1 MFVRTVENDDMKDKG
16 SQSGRRFE
24 AANKRTFEGRKKATL
39 SPSTPVRKPAAPSS
53 GKRVTLPRALSK
65 LGFCSRTQ
73 AEDLIRAGHVSVN
86 GRTVTDTEAWIDL
99 DTAKLA
105 VDGKTVAAEA
115 PVYLMLNKPR
125 GLVTTRHDPQ
135 GRPTVFDCLKGHDHT
150 HLSPVGRLDKAS
162 EGLLL
167 FTNDTQFANAL
178 LSPETHVP
186 KTYHVQI
193 DTLLDEAMLEV
204 MTKGLE
210 QDGEILKARRAMKL
224 REGEK
229 NSWLEIEL
237 DEGKNRHIR
246 RMLEALDITT
256 LRLIR
261 VAIGTLVL
269 GYLEKGTVRALSDAE
284 LQDLRR
290 SSTGPAE
297 A

>member
-1 MFVRTVENDDMKDKG
+1 MNEKP
-16 SQSGRRFE
+16 RRPKP
-24 AANKRTFEGRKKATL
+24 AQNRRPASA
-39 SPSTPVRKPAAPSS
+39 PARKPAPPSTA
-53 GKRVTLPRALSK
+53 KRVTLPRALSK

-73 AEDLIRAGHVSVN
+73 AEELIRAGQVSVN
-86 GRTVTDTEAWIDL
+86 GRTVTDIEAWIDL
-99 DTAKLA
+99 DNAKLA
-105 VDGKTVAAEA
+105 VDGKQVAAEA

-135 GRPTVFDCLKGHDHT
+135 GRATVYECLKGHDDT

-178 LSPETHVP
+178 LDPETHVP

-193 DTLLDEAMLEV
+193 DTLVDDAMLKS
-204 MTKGLE
+204 MTRGIEL
-210 QDGEILKARRAMKL
+210 DGETLKARRATRL

-269 GYLEKGTVRALSDAE
+269 GDLEKGAVRALSETE
-284 LQDLRR
+284 LGNLRLQASIR
-290 SSTGPAE
+290 PIKR
-297 A
+297 

>member
-1 MFVRTVENDDMKDKG
+1 MNEKPRRPKPGRT
-16 SQSGRRFE
+16 RRPP
-24 AANKRTFEGRKKATL
+24 ATL
-39 SPSTPVRKPAAPSS
+39 PSAPARKPAPPSS

-73 AEDLIRAGHVSVN
+73 AEDLIRAGQVSVN
-86 GRTVTDTEAWIDL
+86 GRKITDTEAWIDL

-125 GLVTTRHDPQ
+125 GLVTTRNDPE

-178 LSPETHVP
+178 LDPETHVP

-193 DTLLDEAMLEV
+193 DTLVDDAMLEA
-204 MTKGLE
+204 MTRGIE
-210 QDGEILKARRAMKL
+210 QDGETLKARRATRL

-246 RMLEALDITT
+246 RMLEAFDIAT

-261 VAIGTLVL
+261 VAIGDLVL
-269 GYLEKGTVRALSDAE
+269 GDLEKGAVRSLSDGE
-284 LQDLRR
+284 LKNLKAQSASVTKR
-290 SSTGPAE
+290 
-297 A
+297 

>member
-1 MFVRTVENDDMKDKG
+1 MNEKP
-16 SQSGRRFE
+16 RRPKPTQNRRPT
-24 AANKRTFEGRKKATL
+24 AAPA
-39 SPSTPVRKPAAPSS
+39 RKPAPSSS

-73 AEDLIRAGHVSVN
+73 GEDLIRAGKVSVN

-99 DTAKLA
+99 DTATIA
-105 VDGKTVAAEA
+105 VDGKQIAAEA

-125 GLVTTRHDPQ
+125 GLVTTRHDPE
-135 GRPTVFDCLKGHDHT
+135 GRPTVYECLKGHDDT

-178 LSPETHVP
+178 LDPETHVP

-193 DTLLDEAMLEV
+193 DTLVDDAMLQS
-204 MTKGLE
+204 MTRGLE
-210 QDGEILKARRAMKL
+210 QDGETLKARRATRL

-246 RMLEALDITT
+246 RMLEALDIET

-261 VAIGTLVL
+261 VAIGNLVL
-269 GYLEKGTVRALSDAE
+269 GDLEKGAVRALSETE
-284 LQDLRR
+284 LRDLRR
-290 SSTGPAE
+290 QSSIRPTTR
-297 A
+297 

>member
-1 MFVRTVENDDMKDKG
+1 MNEKP
-16 SQSGRRFE
+16 RRPKSTQTRRPT
-24 AANKRTFEGRKKATL
+24 AAPA
-39 SPSTPVRKPAAPSS
+39 RKPAPPSS

-73 AEDLIRAGHVSVN
+73 AEELIRAGQVSVN
-86 GRTVTDTEAWIDL
+86 GRTVSDTEAWIDL

-105 VDGKTVAAEA
+105 VDGKKVAAEA

-125 GLVTTRHDPQ
+125 GLVTTRHDPE
-135 GRPTVFDCLKGHDHT
+135 GRPTVFDCLKGHDQP

-178 LSPETHVP
+178 LDPETHVP

-193 DTLLDEAMLEV
+193 DTLVDEAMLEA
-204 MTKGLE
+204 MTKGIE
-210 QDGEILKARRAMKL
+210 QDGEILKARRAIKL

-246 RMLEALDITT
+246 RMLETLDIST

-261 VAIGTLVL
+261 VAIGNLAL
-269 GYLEKGTVRALSDAE
+269 GDLEKGAVRALSGEE
-284 LQDLRR
+284 LKSLKAQSASVTKR
-290 SSTGPAE
+290 
-297 A
+297 

>member
-1 MFVRTVENDDMKDKG
+1 MNEKP
-16 SQSGRRFE
+16 RRPKP
-24 AANKRTFEGRKKATL
+24 ANNRRPA
-39 SPSTPVRKPAAPSS
+39 SAPVRKPAPSSS

-73 AEDLIRAGHVSVN
+73 AEELIRAGQVSVN
-86 GRTVTDTEAWIDL
+86 GRTVTDIEAWIDL
-99 DTAKLA
+99 DNAKLA

-135 GRPTVFDCLKGHDHT
+135 GRPTVFDCLKHFDHT

-167 FTNDTQFANAL
+167 FTNDTQFANVL
-178 LSPETHVP
+178 LDPETHVP

-193 DTLLDEAMLEV
+193 DTLVDDAMLKS
-204 MTKGLE
+204 MTRGIE
-210 QDGEILKARRAMKL
+210 QDGETLKARRATRL

-261 VAIGTLVL
+261 VAIGALVL
-269 GYLEKGTVRALSDAE
+269 GDLEKGAVRALSDAE
-284 LQDLRR
+284 LGDLHLQASIRPITR
-290 SSTGPAE
+290 
-297 A
+297 

>member
-1 MFVRTVENDDMKDKG
+1 MNEKP
-16 SQSGRRFE
+16 RRPKPTQNRRPT
-24 AANKRTFEGRKKATL
+24 AAPA
-39 SPSTPVRKPAAPSS
+39 RKPAPPSTA
-53 GKRVTLPRALSK
+53 KRVMLPRALSK

-73 AEDLIRAGHVSVN
+73 AEELIRAGQVSVN

-105 VDGKTVAAEA
+105 VDGKQVAAEA

-135 GRPTVFDCLKGHDHT
+135 GRATVYECLKGHDDT

-178 LSPETHVP
+178 LDPETHVP

-193 DTLLDEAMLEV
+193 DTLVDDAMLKS
-204 MTKGLE
+204 MTRGIE
-210 QDGEILKARRAMKL
+210 QDGETLKARRATRL

-269 GYLEKGTVRALSDAE
+269 GDLEKGAVRALSDAE
-284 LQDLRR
+284 LRDLRK
-290 SSTGPAE
+290 SSNSAKS
-297 A
+297 

>member
-1 MFVRTVENDDMKDKG
+1 MNEKP
-16 SQSGRRFE
+16 RRPKPTQARRPT
-24 AANKRTFEGRKKATL
+24 AAPA
-39 SPSTPVRKPAAPSS
+39 RKPAPPSTA
-53 GKRVTLPRALSK
+53 KRVTLPRALSK

-73 AEDLIRAGHVSVN
+73 AEDLIRAGNVSVN

-105 VDGKTVAAEA
+105 VDGKTVAAQA

-125 GLVTTRHDPQ
+125 GLVTTRHDPE
-135 GRPTVFDCLKGHDHT
+135 GRPTVFDCLKGHDNT

-178 LSPETHVP
+178 LDPETHVP

-193 DTLLDEAMLEV
+193 DTLVDDAMLEA
-204 MTKGLE
+204 MTKGFE
-210 QDGEILKARRAMKL
+210 QDGDILKARRVKKL

-246 RMLEALDITT
+246 RMLEALDIAT

-261 VAIGTLVL
+261 VAIGNLVL
-269 GYLEKGTVRALSDAE
+269 GDLEKGIVRALTEAE
-284 LQDLRR
+284 IEGLRVQSAAASKR
-290 SSTGPAE
+290 
-297 A
+297 